1 MILPRPQDRGIV
13 VFLLFPSMP
22 YGPRLVTS
30 FGLIAAGVLVQLYAG
45 SFLPGCGLLI
55 AGNLL
60 LLVKGYDNRVDVKAF
75 DPDPHWERAGM
86 EKLEELKV
94 LDQKI
99 RRWDRSALD
108 VSNPLGLVVFVLVA
122 GGLGFMAWNT
132 TGHARTLGLDGI
144 VLLVPHWITGVRSTL
159 RRPNL
164 LVRIETIEAVLD
176 RARRR
181 LRDHNVTLMMLLSG
195 GDTKIPEDVKFRVD
209 IANHDQDFLGLY
221 GQVVI
226 NEVQGT
232 SHPYFYVV
240 LVARRGYGL
249 REVFRRYANPSNLTK
264 EFKREG
270 EVEVMVIRQH
280 TTKTKGYATKPAV
293 ANDIFHQGLKLA
305 EQVAVKAAA

>member
-1 MILPRPQDRGIV
+1 M
-13 VFLLFPSMP
+13 
-22 YGPRLVTS
+22 
-30 FGLIAAGVLVQLYAG
+30 
-45 SFLPGCGLLI
+45 
-55 AGNLL
+55 
-60 LLVKGYDNRVDVKAF
+60 
-75 DPDPHWERAGM
+75 
-86 EKLEELKV
+86 
-94 LDQKI
+94 
-99 RRWDRSALD
+99 
-108 VSNPLGLVVFVLVA
+108 
-122 GGLGFMAWNT
+122 
-132 TGHARTLGLDGI
+132 
-144 VLLVPHWITGVRSTL
+144 LLVPHWITGVRSTL